1 MAFDPVKKGN
11 IAQERDHLMFE
22 PSDLPGKA
30 L

>member
-1 MAFDPVKKGN
+1 MAFDPAKERN
-11 IAQERDHLMFE
+11 IAQQRDHLMFT